1 MVNQFGFLLSKLGSP
16 KGYRILLFFL
26 ISPTVYLV
34 QLAVLLYPQ
43 SMGDESAKAIGLF
56 WDIENCQVP
65 HHVSALLVVQRL
77 RERFFGGLRE
87 AEFMCV
93 CDINKESKTIIE
105 ELNSGQV
112 NYLICKIS

>member
-1 MVNQFGFLLSKLGSP
+1 
-16 KGYRILLFFL
+16 
-26 ISPTVYLV
+26 
-34 QLAVLLYPQ
+34 
-43 SMGDESAKAIGLF
+43 MGDDSKGKVIGLF

-65 HHVSALLVVQRL
+65 RNVSALAVVHRF

-93 CDINKESKTIIE
+93 CDITKENNSVIE

-112 NYLICKIS
+112 